1 MATSM
6 TCEDEGGE
14 IKGPETKCRTEKMV
28 FISEE
33 MERWNC
39 LRNSLGLEE
48 KDNPVVAKYL
58 LDLYSNV
65 GSTVTQRNIHSLPD
79 WSPPDSPGLITN
91 SGLEETRKK
100 RIEDIASKIR
110 KRKLNDCQDSLSTVS
125 EPPPAPAP
133 VSPVSSHIVFK
144 ELDAHSIIMMSRH
157 PVVSLVNDQQILALD
172 SAMTLSQENSRKWKQ
187 FCAANRD
194 GKTCVLPGLYRLWQ
208 QNKYLDAVLVVNR
221 HRVALHK
228 ILLIGASPVLSG
240 EFGQEPIHDM
250 NEYRLEI
257 DNTDMNN
264 TVLVSLVR
272 YLYTGL
278 LVCSPR
284 QQMAL
289 HRLARLLKIDR
300 LCAMCNKV
308 KHAGS
313 ADRKSVGRATNKGH
327 NEQDKGD
334 DVCVEKPV
342 SREHGVSL
350 LGNGQ
355 AVKDNTVSTEMR
367 TCSGDSVSNGR
378 FG

>member
-1 MATSM
+1 MATS
-6 TCEDEGGE
+6 TISENDGGKTE
-14 IKGPETKCRTEKMV
+14 RLERECRTEQTV
-28 FISEE
+28 YISEE
-33 MERWNC
+33 MERWKR
-39 LRNSLGLEE
+39 LRNSLGLKE

-65 GSTVTQRNIHSLPD
+65 GSKAVQLNNPSS
-79 WSPPDSPGLITN
+79 WSPPGSPGRVTDSIV
-91 SGLEETRKK
+91 EETRKK
-100 RIEDIASKIR
+100 RIEDVASKIK
-110 KRKLNDCQDSLSTVS
+110 KRKLNDCQDSPSTVS
-125 EPPPAPAP
+125 DPPP
-133 VSPVSSHIVFK
+133 VSTMGSAVSSHIVFK
-144 ELDAHSIIMMSRH
+144 ELDTHSILVMSRH
-157 PVVSLVNDQQILALD
+157 PVVDLVNDQQILHLD
-172 SAMTLSQENSRKWKQ
+172 AAMTLSQENSRKWRQ

-194 GKTCVLPGLYRLWQ
+194 GKTSVLPGLYQLWQ
-208 QNKYLDAVLVVNR
+208 ENKYLDAVLVVNR

-240 EFGQEPIHDM
+240 EFGHEPIHDM

-257 DNTDMNN
+257 DNIEMNN

-289 HRLARLLKIDR
+289 HRLARLLKIER

-313 ADRKSVGRATNKGH
+313 SDRKSVGQALHKGH
-327 NEQDKGD
+327 NEQDKGGSMSVD
-334 DVCVEKPV
+334 IPV
-342 SREHGVSL
+342 SSGHSGFL

-355 AVKDNTVSTEMR
+355 ALSSNRSLRREMPSHTGDN
-367 TCSGDSVSNGR
+367 VSNGCS
-378 FG
+378 G

>member
-1 MATSM
+1 MATS
-6 TCEDEGGE
+6 TISEDEEG
-14 IKGPETKCRTEKMV
+14 RTERPGTEQTV
-28 FISEE
+28 YISEE

-65 GSTVTQRNIHSLPD
+65 GSKAIQRNNPSVPS
-79 WSPPDSPGLITN
+79 WSPPDSPPGSPPGSPGLVTD
-91 SGLEETRKK
+91 SGVEETGKK
-100 RIEDIASKIR
+100 RIEDVASKIK
-110 KRKLNDCQDSLSTVS
+110 KRKLNDCQDSPSTVS
-125 EPPPAPAP
+125 EPPPASITSSA
-133 VSPVSSHIVFK
+133 VASHIVFK
-144 ELDAHSIIMMSRH
+144 ELDKHSILLMSRH
-157 PVVSLVNDQQILALD
+157 PVVSLVNDQQILHLD

-194 GKTCVLPGLYRLWQ
+194 GKTSVLPGLYKLWQ
-208 QNKYLDAVLVVNR
+208 ENKYLDAVLVVNR

-240 EFGQEPIHDM
+240 EFEHEPIHDM

-257 DNTDMNN
+257 DNAEMNN

-313 ADRKSVGRATNKGH
+313 ADRKSVRHAIH
-327 NEQDKGD
+327 
-334 DVCVEKPV
+334 DVPV
-342 SREHGVSL
+342 SSEHSVSQ

-355 AVKDNTVSTEMR
+355 VLSSNRLVSTGMPSH
-367 TCSGDSVSNGR
+367 TADNVSNGCS
-378 FG
+378 G